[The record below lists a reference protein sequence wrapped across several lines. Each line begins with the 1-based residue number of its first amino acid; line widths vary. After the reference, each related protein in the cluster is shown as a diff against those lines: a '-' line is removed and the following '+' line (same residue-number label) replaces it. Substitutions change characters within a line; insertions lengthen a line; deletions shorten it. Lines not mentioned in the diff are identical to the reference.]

1 MNTKVNCL
9 PVYVVIDTSHS
20 MSPYENM
27 LNEGIESLYDEL
39 ITSPRISDFAYVSI
53 ISFNTDAEVVM
64 QMTDLQSMNA
74 LPQVTCG
81 GATYFNA
88 AIALLRQRIDQDVPS
103 LKNAGRQVL
112 RPVAFLLTD
121 GVPTD
126 TSGRASTEWKSD
138 YQALVSKGY
147 NNHPNVVPFGYGNA
161 SPQFLQ
167 EIATLPNAAF
177 LAKDGGTDTAL
188 KKVIPALL
196 NTLIASA
203 NDNALSLPAEVDGYI
218 RVSKEIL

>member
-1 MNTKVNCL
+1 MNAKVNCL
-9 PVYVVIDTSHS
+9 PVYVLIDTSHS
-20 MSPYENM
+20 MSPYETM

-39 ITSPRISDFAYVSI
+39 ITSPRISDFAHVSI
-53 ISFNTDAEVVM
+53 ISFNSEAELVM
-64 QMTDLQSMNA
+64 QMTDLQSMSA

-88 AIALLRQRIDQDVPS
+88 AIELLRQRIDQDVPA
-103 LKNAGRQVL
+103 LKGAGRQVL

-126 TSGRASTEWKSD
+126 RSGHASTEWKAD
-138 YQALVSKGY
+138 YQDMVSKAY

-167 EIATLPNAAF
+167 EVATLPNAAF

-188 KKVIPALL
+188 RKVIPALL

-203 NDNALSLPAEVDGYI
+203 NDNALSLPSEVDGYI
-218 RVSKEIL
+218 RVSKEII